1 MGIFDKIFGKKGC
14 CCSAGAEIKEEIK
27 AQETICSCGGTCD
40 TTSEEKKFEIR
51 VLGSG
56 CSSCQTLEKNVK
68 EAVEELGIEAK
79 IVHITDFSEIAT
91 YGIISTPGL
100 WIDGKVV
107 SFGKVLSKDEIKTL
121 LKTR

>member
-14 CCSAGAEIKEEIK
+14 CCSAGAEIKEEQK
-27 AQETICSCGGTCD
+27 TECCSDENVGL
-40 TTSEEKKFEIR
+40 EIR

-68 EAVEELGIEAK
+68 EAVGELRIEAK

-91 YGIISTPGL
+91 YGVISTPGL

-121 LKTR
+121 LETR